1 MKIVMSVKLPIYSIM
16 LLIAI
21 CFVGCESDNGA
32 DMKKANSQLKSFRE
46 QIQQEDINTS
56 REMEADLDDNL
67 NPVEQRAVH
76 PIFEN
81 NLRSKQ
87 RMQNDIFKDLP
98 E

>member
-1 MKIVMSVKLPIYSIM
+1 MPVKLPVYSVM

-21 CFVGCESDNGA
+21 YFCGCESENTT
-32 DMKKANSQLKSFRE
+32 DMKKVNSQLKGFRE

-67 NPVEQRAVH
+67 NPVEQRAVR

-81 NLRSKQ
+81 NLKSKQ
-87 RMQNDIFKDLP
+87 RMQNDVFKDLP